1 MARTVLVTGARAA
14 AALDLARDFAAAGY
28 RTVCADS
35 VPARI
40 SRWSRRSGAFHP
52 YPAPR
57 ADPAGFG
64 KRICE
69 LVDTLS
75 IDLIVPTCEEAFHL
89 AAPALAPRLAGKL
102 FQPPLAILRELHD
115 KYRFARLAEGFG
127 VPVPETHLLVD
138 KAELTHFADRS
149 AEWVFKPCF
158 SRFGEA
164 ALVGPASGR
173 LDKVHPA
180 PEHPWIAQR
189 RVVGGEACFYA
200 VAREGKLRAFA
211 AYRSDWRLGGGAS
224 FGFEPLDAAK
234 AAALREIAAT
244 LAARLSLTGQFACDA
259 IFAVDGRPW
268 LIECNPR
275 ATSGV
280 HFLAGKGRLATAI
293 DGSGEGCLAG
303 DGQPRHL
310 LPAMLSFGFG
320 VALRRGDLGGWIAA
334 LRDGRDVIGRRGDRL
349 PAFGAFA
356 DGLGFTFRG
365 MLRGTSASAM
375 TVADIAW
382 DGEDLP

>member
-1 MARTVLVTGARAA
+1 MTRTVLVTGARAA
-14 AALDLARDFAAAGY
+14 AALDIARDFVAAGY
-28 RTVCADS
+28 RTFCADS
-35 VPARI
+35 ASARI
-40 SRWSRRSGAFHP
+40 SRWSRRTGTFLS

-57 ADPAGFG
+57 ADAAAFG
-64 KRICE
+64 KRVCE
-69 LVDTLS
+69 LVDELS
-75 IDLIVPTCEEAFHL
+75 VDLIVPTCEEAFHL
-89 AAPALAPRLAGKL
+89 AAPGLAGRLAGKL
-102 FQPPLAILRELHD
+102 FQPPLATLRDLHD
-115 KYRFARLAEGFG
+115 KYRFARLAAGFDL
-127 VPVPETHLLVD
+127 PVPETHLLESEADV
-138 KAELTHFADRS
+138 ARFADES
-149 AEWVFKPCF
+149 AGWVFKPCF

-164 ALVGPASGR
+164 ALVGPARDR
-173 LDKVHPA
+173 LDNIHATRERPR
-180 PEHPWIAQR
+180 IAQR

-200 VAREGKLRAFA
+200 VARDGVLRAFA

-234 AAALREIAAT
+234 AAALRDITAA
-244 LAARLSLTGQFACDA
+244 LAERLSLTGQFACDA
-259 IFAVDGRPW
+259 IFDANGQPW

-280 HFLAGKGRLATAI
+280 HFLADEGRLAAAI
-293 DGSGEGCLAG
+293 DGGGDGCLAG

-310 LPAMLSFGFG
+310 LPAMLSFGLG
-320 VALRRGDLGGWIAA
+320 VALRRRDLRGWIAA
-334 LRDGRDVIGRRGDRL
+334 LREGRDVIGRPGDRL

>member
-1 MARTVLVTGARAA
+1 MTRTVLVTGARAA
-14 AALDLARDFAAAGY
+14 AALDIARDFTAAGY
-28 RTVCADS
+28 RTFCADS
-35 VPARI
+35 ASARI
-40 SRWSRRSGAFHP
+40 SRWSRRTGTFLS

-57 ADPAGFG
+57 ADAAAFG
-64 KRICE
+64 KRICG
-69 LVDTLS
+69 LVDELS
-75 IDLIVPTCEEAFHL
+75 VDLIVPTCEEAFHL

-102 FQPPLAILRELHD
+102 FQPPLATLRNLHD
-115 KYRFARLAEGFG
+115 KYRFARLAAGFG
-127 VPVPETHLLVD
+127 LPVPETHLLESEADV
-138 KAELTHFADRS
+138 ARLADRS
-149 AEWVFKPCF
+149 AGWVFKPCF

-164 ALVGPASGR
+164 ALVGPAAGELRRVEPSSGR
-173 LDKVHPA
+173 GWV
-180 PEHPWIAQR
+180 AQR
-189 RVVGGEACFYA
+189 RVPGGEACFYA
-200 VAREGKLRAFA
+200 VARDGELRAFA

-234 AAALREIAAT
+234 AAALRDIAAA
-244 LAARLSLTGQFACDA
+244 LAGRLSLTGQFACDA
-259 IFAVDGRPW
+259 IFDANGQPW

-280 HFLAGKGRLATAI
+280 HFLAGEGRLAAAI
-293 DGSGEGCLAG
+293 DGGGEGCLDG
-303 DGQPRHL
+303 DGRPRHL
-310 LPAMLSFGFG
+310 LPAMLSFGLG

-334 LRDGRDVIGRRGDRL
+334 LREGRDVIGQPGDRL

-356 DGLGFTFRG
+356 DGLGFTFKG